1 MSIKSLTLNKDT
13 KLLLTLYKRNYL
25 ISFIFYVFFILVLF
39 FLYQFKNF
47 FWQHSV
53 YLFLSLLSGIGF
65 FVLGIVFP
73 PMGWLKVKLPRK
85 ISKDI
90 IEEINL
96 EGQLPSRFQL
106 VAQLNLDK
114 DLAKNV
120 ESILRIDY
128 GVDKE
133 IVKLNKISEKIL
145 NTADKFGGILSLSKA
160 MLDIDEPLGDLK
172 MTLRHLKRQNVI
184 EEIDQNIYDFKGVR
198 EFSQEDEKIIKYAE
212 KKNGKFTIEEI
223 VKELPWS
230 RKKIEVKLKE
240 LEQKGVALKDVKVGT
255 VQWYFPGLISKKGGG
270 TTTAEN
276 NPWITTSFDDN
287 DKIRNKVYD
296 MINQAETHII
306 ITSYLFT
313 DPILKDNKTVLQI
326 LEKRAQQDIDIVFL
340 LGRIPPQY
348 ILKRLDQIESLRV
361 FHCPRIHTNFIGIDK
376 DFGILFTGDIST
388 GDLGNIGSKQKN
400 FEIASLVRDRKLI
413 QTLYQIIRKEYCQKE
428 KCERLAQKSC
438 KGLTK
443 LL

>member
-1 MSIKSLTLNKDT
+1 
-13 KLLLTLYKRNYL
+13 
-25 ISFIFYVFFILVLF
+25 
-39 FLYQFKNF
+39 
-47 FWQHSV
+47 
-53 YLFLSLLSGIGF
+53 
-65 FVLGIVFP
+65 
-73 PMGWLKVKLPRK
+73 MGWLKVKLPKK

-106 VAQLNLDK
+106 VAQLDLDK

-120 ESILRIDY
+120 ESTLRIDY

-184 EEIDQNIYDFKGVR
+184 EEIDQNIYDFKGMR

-223 VKELPWS
+223 VKELAWP

-240 LEQKGVALKDVKVGT
+240 LEQKGVALKEVKVGT
-255 VQWYFPGLISKKGGG
+255 VQWYFPGLISKKGAG
-270 TTTAEN
+270 TTTAKN
-276 NPWITTSFDDN
+276 NQWIGTSFDEN
-287 DKIRNKVYD
+287 DKIRNKVSE
-296 MINQAETHII
+296 MLNQAETQII

-313 DPILKDNKTVLQI
+313 DPILKDNQTVSQL
-326 LEKRAQQDIDIVFL
+326 LKRKVQEGVDTVFL
-340 LGRIPPQY
+340 LGRIPPSY
-348 ILKRLDQIESLRV
+348 ILKRLDQIESLRA

-376 DFGILFTGDIST
+376 HAGILYTGDIST
-388 GDLGNIGSKQKN
+388 GDLGNIESKQKN
-400 FEIASLVRDRKLI
+400 YEIASLVRDRKLI
-413 QTLYQIIRKEYCQKE
+413 QTLYQIIRKEYCKKE
-428 KCERLAQKSC
+428 RCEKLANESC

-443 LL
+443 LF